1 MTREEEILRASSE
14 LQWGFVDGT
23 NDMEFFDTAFVMG
36 ARWADDHPHWIS
48 AEQMLPPRSELN
60 EKISE
65 AVITFAYY
73 GDGPHFLVELN
84 RYHYGDGQ
92 WLYSNAKYW
101 MPFRFP
107 KKGDEK

>member
-1 MTREEEILRASSE
+1 MTREEEIRQVAEKFAETKL
-14 LQWGFVDGT
+14 T
-23 NDMEFFDTAFVMG
+23 TTAQQQCLYDFKMG
-36 ARWADDHPHWIS
+36 AEWADSHPYWIS
-48 AEQMLPPRSELN
+48 VEDALPPRSELN